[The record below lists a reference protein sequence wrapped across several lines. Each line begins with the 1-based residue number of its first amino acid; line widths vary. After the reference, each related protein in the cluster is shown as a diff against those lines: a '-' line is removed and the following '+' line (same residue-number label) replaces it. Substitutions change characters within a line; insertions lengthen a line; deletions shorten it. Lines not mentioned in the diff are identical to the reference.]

1 MNKDCHEQ
9 VQPHLQPG
17 ERLHAVCECATA
29 PGAPERPVWL
39 RQPPRAEES
48 DLERRIKSRLPGAVE
63 RFLRPRD
70 PKPMG
75 GFERTMEGLEQAK
88 DDALARAVHGKGMHG
103 DWESQAGQFL
113 VAHYTA
119 ARLAATTL
127 AVAITDRRVIV
138 LGDRAKFWQ
147 TSRVYELQWEAPRS
161 AVLEVRANPRGVLQR
176 GRFELVFADGSW
188 IALVA
193 STPTHAESF
202 AAQVGG

>member
-1 MNKDCHEQ
+1 M
-9 VQPHLQPG
+9 
-17 ERLHAVCECATA
+17 
-29 PGAPERPVWL
+29 PERPVGL

-48 DLERRIKSRLPGAVE
+48 ELERRVKSRLPGAVQ

-70 PKPMG
+70 PKPIG
-75 GFERTMEGLEQAK
+75 RFERTMEGLEQAK

-119 ARLAATTL
+119 AGLAAPTL
-127 AVAITDRRVIV
+127 AVAFTDRRVIA

-147 TSRVYELQWEAPRS
+147 TSSAYELQWEAPRS

-193 STPTHAESF
+193 SVPTHAGLLVG
-202 AAQVGG
+202 QVGG